1 MHISERE
8 LELPETVLEKLSEI
22 AAEKHDIINLGVG
35 EPDFLTPKPI
45 LDYSKKIIN
54 KVTHYT
60 SPQGRKDLRE
70 ALVKKLKKENKI
82 KVNEN
87 NIIVTSG
94 SQQGLFATL
103 LATLDPGEEV
113 ILSNP
118 GYLGYIPAIELVNA
132 VPIYVKLEE
141 NENFEINPD
150 KIKEEIDKGKTKAVI
165 INTPNNPTGNILSKK
180 ILEEIADIA
189 VENDLYI
196 FSDEAYERLVYD
208 KKHISIG
215 SLNGMEDYVVS
226 FFTFSKTYA
235 MCGFRLGYCV
245 VPDNLIKPVIK
256 TSQYMNLCAPNIS
269 QSLGIKALSISNSY
283 INKMVNEYNRRRK
296 FIVDKLNLL
305 GLKTNIPDGAFY
317 AFANIKNVTKKT
329 SKEFADEILKK
340 CKVAV
345 IPGTEFGKYGEGYL
359 RFSYANKIELIKKAM
374 EKLEKFLK

>member
-60 SPQGRKDLRE
+60 APQGRKDLRE
-70 ALVKKLKKENKI
+70 ELIKKLKKENKI